1 MKKIFF
7 GLFLTSGFLQ
17 GSVDDIARLEARV
30 ARNPDD
36 YISLFNVGVAA
47 FKEGN
52 LEKAGAS
59 FSCLKPVAL
68 RGDLGDEKA
77 KQLFYNAG
85 NTEMKRHLY
94 KDAYESFDAVLR
106 YDPANEKAR
115 QKRDLARKLLEKQQ
129 QQEKQK
135 DEKKKEQENQEQK
148 QQEKDHSEKQ
158 QDKQQKESGDRGKQ
172 DQKQGGSKSQQGQN
186 KQDDKSKELPDKQDA
201 VNRDHSGEPQDG
213 GQQKQG
219 QEKENEKGDSPS
231 AKRRV
236 NSALPKEEQE
246 PPRRVAIKSLEEDE
260 RLSEKDR
267 RLLAGVGALDR
278 EGQKQMTQFKVSQMR
293 GAHGAFNW

>member
-158 QDKQQKESGDRGKQ
+158 Q
-172 DQKQGGSKSQQGQN
+172 
-186 KQDDKSKELPDKQDA
+186 
-201 VNRDHSGEPQDG
+201 
-213 GQQKQG
+213 
-219 QEKENEKGDSPS
+219 
-231 AKRRV
+231 
-236 NSALPKEEQE
+236 
-246 PPRRVAIKSLEEDE
+246 
-260 RLSEKDR
+260 
-267 RLLAGVGALDR
+267 
-278 EGQKQMTQFKVSQMR
+278 
-293 GAHGAFNW
+293 